1 MFLSFSDRISYLLN
15 HGYEKKPLSESKQGK
30 IVDFEKKM
38 KATIRC
44 AAGYRFGTKLKTAFN
59 LCFNMNNF
67 DLFHAW
73 DKSKTNNFL
82 LMLKSCKPLEEILE
96 WLNHEYS
103 ADICV
108 LKKIDWLDDD
118 LNVFNNTIYED
129 LRNILDSLPE
139 VSIEIS

>member
-1 MFLSFSDRISYLLN
+1 MFLSFSGRILYLLN
-15 HGYEKKPLSESKQGK
+15 HGYEKKLLSESKQGK

-59 LCFNMNNF
+59 LCCNMYNF

-73 DKSKTNNFL
+73 DRSKTNNFL
-82 LMLKSCKPLEEILE
+82 QVLRTCKSVKDMME
-96 WLNHEYS
+96 WLNNEYS

-108 LKKIDWLDDD
+108 LKKIDWLNDD
-118 LNVFNNTIYED
+118 LNVLNDTIHQD
-129 LRNILDSLPE
+129 LRNILHSLPE
-139 VSIEIS
+139 VSKS

>member
-1 MFLSFSDRISYLLN
+1 MILSFSDRHLLLLN
-15 HGYEKKPLSESKQGK
+15 HGDENKLLSEKQGK
-30 IVDFEKKM
+30 IVEFKKKM

-59 LCFNMNNF
+59 LCFNMNKF

-73 DKSKTNNFL
+73 DRSKTNNFL

-108 LKKIDWLDDD
+108 LKKIDWLDDN
-118 LNVFNNTIYED
+118 LNVFNNTIYQD

-139 VSIEIS
+139 VSIEIC